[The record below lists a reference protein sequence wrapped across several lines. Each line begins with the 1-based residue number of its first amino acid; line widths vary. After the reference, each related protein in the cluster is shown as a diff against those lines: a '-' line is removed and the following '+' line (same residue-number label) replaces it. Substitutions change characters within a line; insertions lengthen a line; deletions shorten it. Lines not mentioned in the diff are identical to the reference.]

1 MSNVHKDTTYYTTET
16 ATSKTNLVC
25 VNGSTNDEQSQII
38 MRFYA
43 YARFLLNI
51 VGVSSFLTQKQYK

>member
-1 MSNVHKDTTYYTTET
+1 MSNMHEDTTYYTTET
-16 ATSKTNLVC
+16 ATSKIKLVC
-25 VNGSTNDEQSQII
+25 TMCSTNDEQSQII

-51 VGVSSFLTQKQYK
+51 VGVPSFLTQKQYK